1 MVLDEPREADDV
13 YQLNGFTMMIDKEL
27 HKTTKD
33 VTIDYVV
40 YGMGSGFR
48 FSLARCLR
56 QLPKERPHVKTRRC
70 EWPVGFL

>member
-1 MVLDEPREADDV
+1 MVLDEPKDADDV
-13 YQLNGFTMMIDKEL
+13 YHLNGFTMLIDKEL

-48 FSLARCLR
+48 VTSEIPISGTKKSSCSSS
-56 QLPKERPHVKTRRC
+56 C
-70 EWPVGFL
+70 SCG

>member
-1 MVLDEPREADDV
+1 MVLDEPKDADDV
-13 YQLNGFTMMIDKEL
+13 YHLNGFTMMIDKDL

-48 FSLARCLR
+48 VSSEVPITGSKSGCSSS
-56 QLPKERPHVKTRRC
+56 C
-70 EWPVGFL
+70 SCG